1 MYFQGLQT
9 LEEKIDARVR
19 DLRRLLAQRTGS
31 LQQPGQK
38 RKPLSVIS
46 IPRATT
52 YLLIDLSSVD

>member
-31 LQQPGQK
+31 LQQLGQK